1 MSAETCLISHP
12 CALFLYSPSP
22 QSRKSRLKRR
32 DTRLKQKPKMSSC
45 ACTTARQ
52 AVQPVPASSDK
63 NDNALCHAR
72 DTKQVFLRK
81 NYGLRKSFVTCWLTI
96 IKNQIIQLIIIYLMV
111 FKICARLYTC
121 TTFPLS

>member
-1 MSAETCLISHP
+1 MSAETYLISHP
-12 CALFLYSPSP
+12 CALFLYAHSP

-52 AVQPVPASSDK
+52 AVQPVPASTDK
-63 NDNALCHAR
+63 HGNVFCQVR

-81 NYGLRKSFVTCWLTI
+81 ISSLEKS
-96 IKNQIIQLIIIYLMV
+96 
-111 FKICARLYTC
+111 
-121 TTFPLS
+121 

>member
-81 NYGLRKSFVTCWLTI
+81 NSGLGKSYVFSRVHTFYRLDYNNKKPDNTDHYNKPYGF
-96 IKNQIIQLIIIYLMV
+96 
-111 FKICARLYTC
+111 
-121 TTFPLS
+121 

>member
-63 NDNALCHAR
+63 KDNALCHAR

-81 NYGLRKSFVTCWLTI
+81 NSGLGKS
-96 IKNQIIQLIIIYLMV
+96 YV
-111 FKICARLYTC
+111 FSRDHTFYRLAYNNTK
-121 TTFPLS
+121 